1 MVQRKLIHWI
11 FCNWKNDVSVSKLR
25 HSLGMKTLNTRR
37 SVAQLKTFHD
47 LIDNTNQVCKD
58 ILPVCQRCIDIK
70 FKPLFGIIKSYT
82 LSFFPQVVRLW
93 KSLPK
98 DITNIQDKTN
108 FSKQVKS
115 FLG

>member
-1 MVQRKLIHWI
+1 MVQRKSICWI
-11 FCNWKNDVSVSKLR
+11 FCNWKNDVSVTKLR
-25 HSLGMKTLNTRR
+25 HSVGMKTLNTRR
-37 SVAQLKTFHD
+37 SVAQLKMFHD
-47 LIDNTNQVCKD
+47 LIDNTNQVCKG

-70 FKPLFGIIKSYT
+70 FKPLFGAIKSYT
-82 LSFFPQVVRLW
+82 LSFLPQVVRLW

-98 DITNIQDKTN
+98 DITNIQNKTN